1 MNSSLPSSR
10 SFRRALL
17 TCALLAAGCSPV
29 FVAQH
34 VASTQPPVA
43 PPQSVQQELA
53 PLPPESPVGHFRSLS
68 NPGGLVLAFHDR
80 HHFQVLLDN
89 ALLDS
94 GLLNVVG
101 TQVAIDSLK
110 CAAHGDRPALYSWLY
125 AESDL
130 TFQAVTPDPCAERRQ
145 YLAEEY
151 EPLYLFIHFSPA
163 PEIQGGAS

>member
-1 MNSSLPSSR
+1 MKSIRPI
-10 SFRRALL
+10 
-17 TCALLAAGCSPV
+17 LLAVFVLMVIATGCSSIPASVAIAPAQPTAAPV
-29 FVAQH
+29 VAAEQ
-34 VASTQPPVA
+34 ASAPVEF
-43 PPQSVQQELA
+43 PI
-53 PLPPESPVGHFRSLS
+53 GHFRSLA

-80 HHFQVLLDN
+80 HHFQVFLDN

-94 GLLNVVG
+94 GLLDVAG
-101 TQVAIDSLK
+101 AQLAIDSLK
-110 CAAHGDRPALYSWLY
+110 CAAHGEKPALYSWLY

-130 TFQAVTPDPCAERRQ
+130 TFQAVAPDPCAERRE